1 MINPYIKLIKAMRK
15 YCTFLLLGSMILM
28 TVAVQSAFAQTE
40 GDTGVKDA
48 VLRWGPKVGMSSSAF
63 AVDNENITDSKKGLI
78 VGGFAQYKLLS
89 FLTLQGELLYQQQ
102 GAANVNETQVD
113 VNTSTYQNIL
123 QHNIDLP
130 VMAILTVPGYA
141 ADSPLIPYF
150 SAGMDY
156 TQNLK
161 TYSVN
166 KTKYTYDD
174 GSSFRTSSLTD
185 VSTRYK
191 QNDIGAL
198 FGMGFLMKTESWM
211 YTLDVRYRFG
221 LTNINNFR
229 PDNPGNDFT
238 TNVLSVSVGV
248 AIF

>member
-1 MINPYIKLIKAMRK
+1 MRK
-15 YCTFLLLGSMILM
+15 YFKFLLFVSMILM
-28 TVAVQSAFAQTE
+28 TASVQSVFAQTE

-48 VLRWGPKVGMSSSAF
+48 VLRIGPKVGMSSSAF

-78 VGGFAQYKLLS
+78 VGGFAQYRLLS

-102 GAANVNETQVD
+102 GAANVNQVQID
-113 VNTSTYQNIL
+113 QNTTRYQNIL

-130 VMAILTVPGYA
+130 VMAILTVPGFA
-141 ADSPLIPYF
+141 SDSPLIPYF
-150 SAGMDY
+150 STGVNY
-156 TQNLK
+156 TQNMK
-161 TYSVN
+161 TYAVN

-174 GSSFRTSSLTD
+174 GSSYRTSSYTD
-185 VSTRYK
+185 VSSMYK

-238 TNVLSVSVGV
+238 TNVLSVSLGV

>member
-1 MINPYIKLIKAMRK
+1 MINLYNKLIMMKK
-15 YCTFLLLGSMILM
+15 YFKFLLLGSMLLIM
-28 TVAVQSAFAQTE
+28 TPVQSVFAQTE
-40 GDTGVKDA
+40 ESTGVNDA
-48 VLRWGPKVGMSSSAF
+48 TLRIGPKVGMSSSAF

-78 VGGFAQYKLLS
+78 VGGFAQYKLLE

-102 GAANVNETQVD
+102 GAANVNQQNID
-113 VNTSTYQNIL
+113 ANTTIFQNIL

-141 ADSPLIPYF
+141 SDSPLIPYF
-150 SAGMDY
+150 SAGVDY
-156 TQNLK
+156 TQNIK
-161 TYSVN
+161 TYAIN

-174 GSSFRTSSLTD
+174 GSSYRTSSYTD
-185 VSTRYK
+185 VSNMYK

-211 YTLDVRYRFG
+211 YTLDIRYRFG